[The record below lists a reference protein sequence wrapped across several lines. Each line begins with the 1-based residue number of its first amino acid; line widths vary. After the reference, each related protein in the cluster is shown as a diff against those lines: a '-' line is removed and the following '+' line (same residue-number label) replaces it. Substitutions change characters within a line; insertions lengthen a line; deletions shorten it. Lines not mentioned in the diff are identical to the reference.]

1 MGTFLNCVGKPHIP
15 EDRQEEFQ
23 QRMLRLFREG
33 GMMCDESVEMF
44 GKRITLLHA
53 PELREDGRLW
63 FNYNYFENDCWED
76 AGINTDH
83 IFSNKVGWRHFCRVM
98 SAAHVLEERSSDTP
112 CFADLRDP
120 DIPHW
125 FTLGW
130 LKYLFGEELPLES
143 PSIWDTYVFLKNAG
157 EYEQYGGS
165 WDDILER
172 NIRSNWDE
180 LDFLA
185 VKTVEYG
192 TEEVLRELEA
202 EEAENGSER
211 EEGRE
216 EDGSL
221 PLSVCYAGFL
231 AYVKKVPEQLTG
243 TEDEQLQLIM
253 KYLAEPDKDTLI
265 ARAKDEHEPE
275 NLRDLPLMQAYF
287 PRQIVV
293 KTLAEIY
300 HRDFWDLWE
309 QAKEGY
315 ACHFYQ
321 KMVKEEQK
329 PVQPIPTDVYLH
341 LTPEEKLFCLSPE
354 EMETLSQGTRIWLEV
369 LQIRFNKALHAPKP
383 WSDSLSFQRS
393 MIETLSAVRARN
405 ARIWAFRDMFY
416 EFLANWDQPAY
427 QAMWKLFEE
436 MAAKEETTSSHLRQY
451 LALLFNRPLRK
462 AVFGV

>member
-1 MGTFLNCVGKPHIP
+1 MGTFLGCVGKPHIP

-33 GMMCDESVEMF
+33 GMMCDESAEMF
-44 GKRITLLHA
+44 GKKITLLYA

-63 FNYNYFENDCWED
+63 FNYNYFEKDCWED
-76 AGINTDH
+76 AGIDTAH
-83 IFSNKVGWRHFCRVM
+83 IFSNKVGRSHFCMVM
-98 SAAHVLEERSSDTP
+98 AAARVLEERSSDTP

-120 DIPHW
+120 DIPHRYP
-125 FTLGW
+125 LGW
-130 LKYLFGEELPLES
+130 LKYLFGEDLPLEN
-143 PSIWDTYVFLKNAG
+143 PSLWDTYARL
-157 EYEQYGGS
+157 
-165 WDDILER
+165 
-172 NIRSNWDE
+172 
-180 LDFLA
+180 
-185 VKTVEYG
+185 
-192 TEEVLRELEA
+192 
-202 EEAENGSER
+202 
-211 EEGRE
+211 
-216 EDGSL
+216 
-221 PLSVCYAGFL
+221 L
-231 AYVKKVPEQLTG
+231 AYVKKVPEQLPG
-243 TEDEQLQLIM
+243 SEDDQLQLIM

-265 ARAKDEHEPE
+265 ARAEDEHEPE
-275 NLRDLPLMQAYF
+275 GLRYLPLMECYF

-293 KTLAEIY
+293 KTLAEMY

-341 LTPEEKLFCLSPE
+341 LTPDKKLFCLLPE
-354 EMETLSQGTRIWLEV
+354 EMENLSSETRAWLEE
-369 LQIRFNKALHAPKP
+369 LNIRFNETLHAPKP
-383 WSDSLSFQRS
+383 WSDGLSFQRS
-393 MIETLSAVRARN
+393 MVETLSAVRSRN

-436 MAAKEETTSSHLRQY
+436 MAAKEEAESSRLRQY

-462 AVFGV
+462 EVFGV